1 MTTEEFNKYVSLI
14 QSMALD
20 YQMGGI
26 TQGTFTSNLRMI
38 CAKLTPP
45 QPIQPEGPSCAPTGT
60 KKEQP

>member
-1 MTTEEFNKYVSLI
+1 MTTHEFNKYVSLI

-38 CAKLTPP
+38 CEKLTPP
-45 QPIQPEGPSCAPTGT
+45 QPIHPKGPSCAPPVER
-60 KKEQP
+60 KEQP